1 MSSSQC
7 TNAPKKAS
15 YLLSSW
21 LWLTLEAISIL
32 QQERACPNKLDF
44 HPLLFSPL
52 STWHFSTLWHFSLNI
67 FSFSCSGVFKDLWW
81 PFKEDPPTA
90 SYLNH
95 FFGSGYL
102 VFCWWLIILLH
113 KVWNKVPGCHA
124 ALCQW
129 GANHNGVKTQQAAC
143 AWVWRGGCEEEFV
156 VGN

>member
-7 TNAPKKAS
+7 RNAPKKAS

-44 HPLLFSPL
+44 HPLLSSPL
-52 STWHFSTLWHFSLNI
+52 STWHFLTLCFGIFLYEYFLSPAVEFSKTCGGLSKRI
-67 FSFSCSGVFKDLWW
+67 HPQLHI
-81 PFKEDPPTA
+81 
-90 SYLNH
+90 LII

-124 ALCQW
+124 ALCQR
-129 GANHNGVKTQQAAC
+129 GANHTGVKTQQAAC
-143 AWVWRGGCEEEFV
+143 AWVWGEGVKRSLW
-156 VGN
+156 